1 MTDYGTIIAALITA
15 SLALIGAYLSYR
27 YQSNK
32 DRKQELVQ
40 SDSDKAELAKIKS
53 DVEENLWLRVSKEL
67 EHLQRELDE
76 EREKRRLLEKR
87 VDVLEDE
94 KSKLSIERDFLSR
107 QNMKLQNQVNELQL
121 LVESLTKDNTNG

>member
-1 MTDYGTIIAALITA
+1 MTDTIVAAIITA
-15 SLALIGAYLSYR
+15 VLAFVGALLSYR

-32 DRKQELVQ
+32 DRKFEIVQ
-40 SDSDKAELAKIKS
+40 SETDKAQLAKIKI
-53 DVEENLWLRVSKEL
+53 DVEENLWVRVSREL
-67 EHLQRELDE
+67 ENLQRELDE
-76 EREKRRLLEKR
+76 EREKRRLLERR

-121 LVESLTKDNTNG
+121 LVESLTKDNTDG